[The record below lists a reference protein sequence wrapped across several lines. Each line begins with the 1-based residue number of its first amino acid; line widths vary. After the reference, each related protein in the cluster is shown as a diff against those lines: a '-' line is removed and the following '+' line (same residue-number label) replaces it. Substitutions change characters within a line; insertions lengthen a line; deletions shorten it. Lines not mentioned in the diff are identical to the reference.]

1 MNDLLYGCAGWMV
14 YLVCMFAAG
23 ICLAWLA
30 MDVFPILAI
39 GIGWSLKC
47 LINALRRRR

>member
-14 YLVCMFAAG
+14 YPAG